1 MGLRAWEATSDP
13 RIPKQYRWRVRQ
25 RWVILEYAEASSLKA
40 AARRFD
46 VDRKT
51 VRLWRQRWQVHGVLG
66 LVPRYPARRK
76 RRVPAEVVELIGYA
90 RRELRYGAKRTC
102 IWLARVHR
110 IRAAQATVSRIFHD
124 LGMPKLKR
132 PRRRRPRQLKLFE
145 QRRPGDCVQVDV
157 KFVRVGGRRCFQY
170 TALDDCTRYR
180 VLRLYRR
187 LGHWSSM
194 EFFQEL
200 RQTFPFPIRKLQ
212 CDNGKEFPFA
222 FALSVREAGIEHR
235 YIRPRRPQQNGKVE
249 RSHRIDS
256 EEFWG
261 RSRFRTFAEATT
273 ALSEWERVYNHERF
287 SLAIGGRTPAEK
299 LADVLE
305 AA

>member
-1 MGLRAWEATSDP
+1 
-13 RIPKQYRWRVRQ
+13 
-25 RWVILEYAEASSLKA
+25 
-40 AARRFD
+40 
-46 VDRKT
+46 
-51 VRLWRQRWQVHGVLG
+51 
-66 LVPRYPARRK
+66 
-76 RRVPAEVVELIGYA
+76 
-90 RRELRYGAKRTC
+90 
-102 IWLARVHR
+102 
-110 IRAAQATVSRIFHD
+110 VSRIFHD

-145 QRRPGDCVQVDV
+145 QRRPKDCVQVDV

-180 VLRLYRR
+180 LLRLYRR